1 MNRLNIDRLM
11 ETLSDIL
18 SEQHN
23 ADIRLKATPKEETKN
38 GTINNE
44 NRGQIHRKARTS

>member
-38 GTINNE
+38 GE
-44 NRGQIHRKARTS
+44 ADNRPA